1 MDYYEGVMMRRFIVC
16 ELVMML
22 VVAVTGGWMEQ
33 AQASL
38 ITFFGEDLNGSN
50 TRLGT
55 TPNADVARDDFFSF
69 LVNPGTENF
78 EGFTDGITPTT
89 LTFGAV
95 TGTLTNITD
104 TVLINDIPIGVLGG
118 LYPISGDN
126 ILRQNTVLDGSFDI
140 EFSTSLMAFGM
151 FGIDVGDSS
160 GELNI
165 TLHFTAGGLQ
175 NVAVP
180 HNISDSSNAAVLY
193 FGAISSDTT
202 VTASRTS
209 SWATTRQGTGFFTI
223 EVASPSRR
231 SPWLRVW
238 RPTVGERRKRPWAS
252 GFSTPTATP
261 RRISSSR
268 RSRTTPTPFI

>member
-16 ELVMML
+16 GLVMML

-50 TRLGT
+50 IRLGT
-55 TPNADVARDDFFSF
+55 TPNADAARDDFFNF

-126 ILRQNTVLDGSFDI
+126 ILRQNTVLNGSFDI
-140 EFSTSLMAFGM
+140 EFSTSLVAFGM

-193 FGAISSDTT
+193 FGAISSDNPFDRVTISNIGAMTEAFGYDDMT
-202 VTASRTS
+202 VAVNVVPEPSTFLLL
-209 SWATTRQGTGFFTI
+209 GTGILGLAFYG
-223 EVASPSRR
+223 
-231 SPWLRVW
+231 W
-238 RPTVGERRKRPWAS
+238 RKRKQA
-252 GFSTPTATP
+252 A
-261 RRISSSR
+261 
-268 RSRTTPTPFI
+268 